1 MTPRLI
7 VAWRL
12 LGARREA
19 ADRLAMFS
27 VMQHAMHADKKAAQ
41 EFMANLKAIA
51 E

>member
-1 MTPRLI
+1 MTPKLI

-19 ADRLAMFS
+19 ADRLALFS
-27 VMQHAMHADKKAAQ
+27 IVQHAMHADKKAAQ
-41 EFMANLKAIA
+41 EFVASLRALA

>member
-12 LGARREA
+12 LGAKREA
-19 ADRLAMFS
+19 ADHLRLFA
-27 VMQHAMHADKKAAQ
+27 VVRNAMHADKNEAAD
-41 EFMANLKAIA
+41 FVGTLKAIA

>member
-7 VAWRL
+7 VAWRT

-19 ADRLAMFS
+19 GDRLAMFS
-27 VMQHAMHADKKAAQ
+27 IVQHAMHADKAAAQ
-41 EFMANLKAIA
+41 EFVAKLRASA